1 MPTSAPAIAARSLA
15 TAADPELDLR
25 AIAEPLPGARALPHD
40 LALLLGRLDVAHV
53 ADLAVPLLD
62 RGPRLR
68 QLLPDHVRH
77 ETRWLE
83 DRAAAAA
90 QRLAGV
96 QTAAGGDLAVQ
107 RAERVDTAEDPC
119 LEFRDREGRVRGL
132 DQRGHSG
139 DVWSRHR
146 GAADRV
152 VVLARGPQA
161 AQGKV
166 VHVTAVPDGAVA
178 VRDQAQGRV

>member
-40 LALLLGRLDVAHV
+40 LALLLLGRLDVAHV

-96 QTAAGGDLAVQ
+96 HTAAAGDL
-107 RAERVDTAEDPC
+107 
-119 LEFRDREGRVRGL
+119 
-132 DQRGHSG
+132 
-139 DVWSRHR
+139 
-146 GAADRV
+146 
-152 VVLARGPQA
+152 
-161 AQGKV
+161 
-166 VHVTAVPDGAVA
+166 
-178 VRDQAQGRV
+178 